1 LKINKKSKSI
11 KAKFEIFKNESPIS
25 LGLFYMYHSRLGTSE
40 LQVFQESHLFNFIYL
55 IWALSSA
62 VINLVVKVYS
72 VWINKKLAM
81 ALPVLHNQE
90 EPHLNKDKFILSL
103 TSVLVIPLIFLT
115 GFLSSLSSR
124 EVRLKILFPLQITM
138 MGVFLPVLLIAV
150 NPKMKC

>member
-1 LKINKKSKSI
+1 
-11 KAKFEIFKNESPIS
+11 
-25 LGLFYMYHSRLGTSE
+25 M
-40 LQVFQESHLFNFIYL
+40 
-55 IWALSSA
+55 
-62 VINLVVKVYS
+62 
-72 VWINKKLAM
+72 
-81 ALPVLHNQE
+81 
-90 EPHLNKDKFILSL
+90 